1 VGILFLSCI
10 SLKTVLLLDQREKLN
25 VDEEIKMSVEVIF
38 ALVAVGLLLI
48 GGGVCFTMLMNEV
61 TFTDEHD
68 ELFNRY
74 EY

>member
-1 VGILFLSCI
+1 
-10 SLKTVLLLDQREKLN
+10 LKTALLLDQREKLN